1 MASIKIYH
9 SIDTSPNQRLVL
21 YTQPYKDRTYIHLR
35 LWYQPA
41 GEEEFQPGKGVILP
55 RSSIDL
61 HELAD
66 GLHELA
72 EVFAQE
78 GSFSPKPAD
87 DSDEEETKE

>member
-41 GEEEFQPGKGVILP
+41 GAEEFQPG
-55 RSSIDL
+55 
-61 HELAD
+61 
-66 GLHELA
+66 
-72 EVFAQE
+72 
-78 GSFSPKPAD
+78 
-87 DSDEEETKE
+87 